1 MPLVTWMKSKSKL
14 DGSLKSKIYNFLEKL
29 QEDDTAPGLHI
40 EPMHKPKDQRVRTG
54 RVDLNYRAVLYRL
67 DPAGEPH
74 YIYIGA
80 WPHDEA
86 IEIARS
92 SVLQVNP
99 VNGVVE
105 LIKDSEPDTGGGEPG
120 GTGVT
125 KPPIDIPEAEPG
137 FVNGLIGAGYTPEYL
152 VEDLG
157 IDPEVA
163 RRAVAARS
171 LEEFSAVVDNAPE
184 WQGIALID
192 LEAGKSLAE
201 VKEELGLGQY
211 VEDETKS
218 EDEKIQEALE
228 HPASKIQFAFIG
240 ENAQELKNIIE
251 FGDFE
256 AWRTFLHPEQR
267 QYAEK
272 SRNGSFRL
280 SGGAGTGKTV
290 VALHR
295 AKVLANAKPP
305 ARVVLTTY
313 TTTLAESLATNMA
326 KLDPALTMSTK
337 LGQPGVCVAGI
348 DSLAFQIWSTASAV
362 ERSAA
367 LTAVFGTADQQTTKR
382 TDNNAWA
389 HAADSVDHG
398 LESTLANPTFLEQE
412 YLSVV
417 LANGV
422 TTKDEYLKVSRAGR
436 GTALNRPK
444 RLAVWRI
451 VESYRRANRME
462 DKASYAEI
470 AALAAAALNHR
481 ASTGERRPA
490 DHVIVD
496 EAQDFHAGHWL
507 LLRALVPEGANDL
520 FIAEDSHQRLYGQ
533 KVPLSRFGIHIIG
546 RSRRLTLNYR
556 TTAQNLAF
564 AVQLLSGAEFHD
576 IEDGAEKSS
585 DYRSARSGPE
595 PVRQGLES
603 LNSELDLTADHIR
616 RWQDEGTDGSS
627 IGILVRA
634 KHQQA
639 QVVSSLNER
648 GIQVRSIDAAA
659 PDSKDPVVMTM
670 HRAKGMEFAKV
681 ILFGVSDSSLPQKQ
695 VIQGLAEAERE
706 DALLRERSLLYVAA
720 TRARDE
726 LVVTWN
732 GKPSEMLG
740 AS

>member
-1 MPLVTWMKSKSKL
+1 MPLVTWMKGKSKL

-29 QEDDTAPGLHI
+29 QEDDSAPGLHI
-40 EPMHKPKDQRVRTG
+40 EPMNKPKDPRVRTG

-67 DPAGEPH
+67 NPGGEPH

-80 WPHDEA
+80 WPHDQA

-105 LIKDSEPDTGGGEPG
+105 LIKGSEPGIGDAEPG
-120 GTGVT
+120 GTTVV
-125 KPPIDIPEAEPG
+125 PPPVSPDPEPG
-137 FVNGLIGAGYTPEYL
+137 FVNGLISASYTPEYL

-157 IDPEVA
+157 IDAEVA
-163 RRAVAARS
+163 RRAIAARS
-171 LEEFSAVVDNAPE
+171 PKEFSAVVDNAPE

-192 LEAGKSLAE
+192 LEAGKSLAD
-201 VKEELGLGQY
+201 VKEELGLGNY
-211 VEDETKS
+211 EDDATKS
-218 EDEKIQEALE
+218 DDEKIREALE

-240 ENAQELKNIIE
+240 ENPQELKNIIE

-295 AKVLANAKPP
+295 AKVLADAKPP
-305 ARVVLTTY
+305 ARIILTTY

-326 KLDPALTMSTK
+326 KLDPALAMSTK
-337 LGQPGVCVAGI
+337 LGQPGICVAGI
-348 DSLAFQIWSTASAV
+348 DSLAFQIWSAASV
-362 ERSAA
+362 DERSAA
-367 LTAVFGTADQQTTKR
+367 LNIVFGNGDQQTTKR
-382 TDNNAWA
+382 TDKDDWDF
-389 HAADSVDHG
+389 AAGSVDHG
-398 LESTLANPTFLEQE
+398 LEPTLANATFLEQE

-444 RLAVWRI
+444 RIAVWRI
-451 VESYRRANRME
+451 SEAYRRANRME

-470 AALAAAALNHR
+470 AALAAAALDYR
-481 ASTGERRPA
+481 ASNGGLRPA

-507 LLRALVPEGANDL
+507 LLRALVAEGTNDL

-533 KVPLSRFGIHIIG
+533 KVPLSRFGIHIVG

-564 AVQLLSGAEFHD
+564 AVKLLSGAEFHD
-576 IEDGAEKSS
+576 IEDGEEKSS

-595 PVRQGLES
+595 PVRQGFKS
-603 LNSELDLTADHIR
+603 LNSELDLAADHIR
-616 RWQDEGTDGSS
+616 RWQEEGTAGAS

-634 KHQQA
+634 KHQQS
-639 QVVSSLNER
+639 QVISSLNER
-648 GIQVRSIDAAA
+648 GVQVRSVEAAA
-659 PDSKDPVVMTM
+659 GDGSEPVVMTM

-681 ILFGVSDSSLPQKQ
+681 ILFGVSDSSLPQKNA
-695 VIQGLAEAERE
+695 IQGLAEAERD

-732 GKPSEMLG
+732 GKPSELLG
-740 AS
+740 TK

>member
-1 MPLVTWMKSKSKL
+1 MKSKTKI

-40 EPMHKPKDQRVRTG
+40 EPMHNPKDQRVRTG

-92 SVLQVNP
+92 SVLQINP
-99 VNGVVE
+99 VNGVLE
-105 LIKDSEPDTGGGEPG
+105 LIKDSEPDRSDAQPG
-120 GTGVT
+120 DITAV
-125 KPPIDIPEAEPG
+125 KPPVVSSDPEPG
-137 FVNGLIGAGYTPEYL
+137 FVNGLATAGYTPEYL
-152 VEDLG
+152 MENLG

-171 LEEFSAVVDNAPE
+171 LEQFSAVVDNAPE

-192 LEAGKSLAE
+192 LEAGKSLAD

-211 VEDETKS
+211 VDDETKS
-218 EDEKIQEALE
+218 EDEKIREALD
-228 HPASKIQFAFIG
+228 HPASKIEFAFIG
-240 ENAQELKNIIE
+240 ENPQELKNIIE

-272 SRNGSFRL
+272 SRTGSFRL

-295 AKVLANAKPP
+295 AKALADAEPP
-305 ARVVLTTY
+305 ARIVLTTF
-313 TTTLAESLATNMA
+313 TTTLAESLATNVA
-326 KLDPALTMSTK
+326 TLDPSLAIATK
-337 LGQPGVCVAGI
+337 LGQKGICVAGI
-348 DSLAFQIWSTASAV
+348 DSLAHQIWTAASAD

-367 LTAVFGTADQQTTKR
+367 LNAVLGVGDQQTTKR
-382 TDNNAWA
+382 TDKDAWDF
-389 HAADSVDHG
+389 AAESVDHG
-398 LESTLANPTFLEQE
+398 LEPTLANPTFLDQE

-417 LANGV
+417 LANSV
-422 TTKDEYLKVSRAGR
+422 TTKDEYLKVPRAGR

-444 RLAVWRI
+444 RIAVWRI
-451 VESYRRANRME
+451 IEAYRRANRME

-481 ASTGERRPA
+481 ASNGGPRPA
-490 DHVIVD
+490 EHVIVD

-507 LLRALVPEGANDL
+507 LLRALVAEGPNDL

-533 KVPLSRFGIHIIG
+533 KVSLSRFGIHIVG

-564 AVQLLSGAEFHD
+564 AVKLLSGAEFHD

-603 LNSELDLTADHIR
+603 LNSELDLAADHIR
-616 RWQDEGTDGSS
+616 RWQEKGNDGAS

-639 QVVSSLNER
+639 QVVNSLNER
-648 GIQVRSIDAAA
+648 GIHVRSIEA
-659 PDSKDPVVMTM
+659 PTDDRNEPVVMTM

-681 ILFGVSDSSLPQKQ
+681 ILFGVSDSSLPQKHA
-695 VIQGLAEAERE
+695 IQGLAEAERD

-732 GKPSEMLG
+732 GKPSELLG
-740 AS
+740 TE